1 VSTTSGLNPDPRK
14 TVYVRSHPDC
24 LGHRPP
30 LGHPEAP
37 DRIESVLG
45 ALESPAG
52 SGWLVDRHSPLPP
65 EDDIVGALKWIH
77 DADYIERVRNALEQ
91 SSGWLDSQDNAVSP
105 GTFRAAMAAAGLTM
119 QAALDLVNGSLV
131 RGFIVSRPP
140 SHHAERDRARG
151 YCFFN
156 AVALAADVI
165 VRSWNRPVL
174 VVDFDALHGNGTQQ
188 HFYDRGDVGYL
199 SVHRYPGFPGTGTGD
214 ETGEGEGLGATRN
227 VPLAAGAD
235 DAVFCAALEN
245 GLEELTARLR
255 PAAVVV
261 SAGFNAFAGDPT
273 GGMKVSERGFRRMT
287 KAVVSAAARWSEGR
301 VLSVLEGG
309 YSISGLSESARA
321 HVEQL
326 TMGVEDAGG
335 NGKVVN

>member
-1 VSTTSGLNPDPRK
+1 
-14 TVYVRSHPDC
+14 
-24 LGHRPP
+24 
-30 LGHPEAP
+30 
-37 DRIESVLG
+37 
-45 ALESPAG
+45 
-52 SGWLVDRHSPLPP
+52 
-65 EDDIVGALKWIH
+65 
-77 DADYIERVRNALEQ
+77 
-91 SSGWLDSQDNAVSP
+91 
-105 GTFRAAMAAAGLTM
+105 M
-119 QAALDLVNGSLV
+119 V

-140 SHHAERDRARG
+140 SHHAESHRARG

-156 AVALAADVI
+156 AVALAAEVI

-235 DAVFCAALEN
+235 DTLFCTALEN
-245 GLEELTARLR
+245 GLAELAARLR
-255 PAAVVV
+255 PSAVVV
-261 SAGFNAFAGDPT
+261 SAGFNAFHGDPT
-273 GGMKVSERGFRRMT
+273 GGMKVSENGFRKMT
-287 KAVVSAAARWSEGR
+287 AAVVSTAARWAEGR

-309 YSISGLSESARA
+309 YSIRGLSESARA

-326 TMGVEDAGG
+326 ADGLEDPGG
-335 NGKVVN
+335 GGKTVN